1 MKHLQ
6 NSKKSCIFASENN
19 THKNKIAKRRAEL
32 SKMRDQLKKTM
43 LDKAGVTR
51 SEIHDVAERR
61 WVNANLDLL
70 SASEKKQYAEVLS
83 L

>member
-1 MKHLQ
+1 M
-6 NSKKSCIFASENN
+6 
-19 THKNKIAKRRAEL
+19 TAKRNAEL
-32 SKMRDQLKKTM
+32 GKKRDQLLKTM
-43 LDKAGVTR
+43 LAKAGISR

-70 SASEKKQYAEVLS
+70 TAAEKKQYAEVLS